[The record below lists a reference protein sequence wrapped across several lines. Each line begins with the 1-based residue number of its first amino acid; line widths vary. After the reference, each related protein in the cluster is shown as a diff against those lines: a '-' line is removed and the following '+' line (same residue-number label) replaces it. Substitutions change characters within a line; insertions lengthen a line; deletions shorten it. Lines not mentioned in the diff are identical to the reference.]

1 MLEIFLS
8 KNDLEHIANGHDLKI
23 KISSGRA
30 SKVDGIILKPDL
42 INDTRNLLINYKY
55 KLINTEQQNFANNF
69 SGGAIRAWDKLRK
82 RISVVDRIYFDT
94 EGVQLRDDG
103 GLYWRHFRE
112 VILMQSTRILD
123 KNSQK
128 IFEGDLVRQV
138 RTQPTTENET
148 ITGVVT
154 MLEGAWSIVNDNK
167 QLASVLWSE
176 TAENEIIGNIFE
188 NQELLEDK
196 E

>member
-1 MLEIFLS
+1 MIPKF
-8 KNDLEHIANGHDLKI
+8 
-23 KISSGRA
+23 
-30 SKVDGIILKPDL
+30 
-42 INDTRNLLINYKY
+42 
-55 KLINTEQQNFANNF
+55 
-69 SGGAIRAWDKLRK
+69 RAWDKLRK

-112 VILMQSTRILD
+112 VILMQSTGLKD
-123 KNSQK
+123 KNGK
-128 IFEGDLVRQV
+128 EIFEGDVVRQV

-154 MLEGAWSIVNDNK
+154 MIEGTWLIMNDCE
-167 QLASVLWSE
+167 QLASKLWSE
-176 TAENEIIGNIFE
+176 TDENEIIGNIYE
-188 NQELLEDK
+188 NSELLEDK